1 MSDIGIYIIYKQQH
15 EQPIKKG
22 VLWLCVQ
29 SVDMLITQKGIQSM
43 KKENLEPNWDELRQE
58 REIQKGIEKQEK
70 EQQNKYKTMS
80 PEEAEA
86 IADNNPDD
94 GSWVGR

>member
-15 EQPIKKG
+15 EQHKKKG

-43 KKENLEPNWDELRQE
+43 KKEMQEPDYDELRKE
-58 REIQKGIEKQEK
+58 REIQKGIEKQEAAFD
-70 EQQNKYKTMS
+70 EQQYWEDM
-80 PEEAEA
+80 
-86 IADNNPDD
+86 ADNNPND